1 MPRAANTGGSLAP
14 RSKYGCQASV
24 PAAAWAPSLS
34 CFTACGV
41 RAPGRGHP
49 ALLQCTCWALST
61 HCSHERQRPHAVD
74 IPGVTQRTREPPPEG
89 ADLRRGAPRQHLQ
102 KGGACSL
109 RPGHVCVNGPV
120 SRGAQ
125 RGDDTAG
132 LAHFLCGPDPA
143 AMQLRGSHTVV
154 RDALCLLF
162 QLGAGRPVVGRLH
175 TDIAGPALGS
185 QLPAGTCAQPPGGP
199 QGDLAV
205 QRRFW
210 S

>member
-1 MPRAANTGGSLAP
+1 MAARLL
-14 RSKYGCQASV
+14 CQWL
-24 PAAAWAPSLS
+24 P
-34 CFTACGV
+34 GHQV
-41 RAPGRGHP
+41 RAVSQRVGFGLLAWGTLVSCSAP
-49 ALLQCTCWALST
+49 AWALST
-61 HCSHERQRPHAVD
+61 HCSHERQRLHVVD
-74 IPGVTQRTREPPPEG
+74 IPDVTQSGLVSLHQREPTSDVG
-89 ADLRRGAPRQHLQ
+89 RPRQHLQ
-102 KGGACSL
+102 KRGTCSL
-109 RPGHVCVNGPV
+109 RPRHVCVRGPV

-143 AMQLRGSHTVV
+143 AMELRGSHTVV
-154 RDALCLLF
+154 RDALCFLF

-205 QRRFW
+205 QRCFW
-210 S
+210 NWNKQRGDRE